1 MHSFGREKTNT
12 AAEFIFYLLSFSS
25 FNSVN
30 NTVNDNRPHM
40 CLFGKSVLKE
50 TEFHGFCGG
59 G

>member
-1 MHSFGREKTNT
+1 MHSFGREKANT

-30 NTVNDNRPHM
+30 NTV